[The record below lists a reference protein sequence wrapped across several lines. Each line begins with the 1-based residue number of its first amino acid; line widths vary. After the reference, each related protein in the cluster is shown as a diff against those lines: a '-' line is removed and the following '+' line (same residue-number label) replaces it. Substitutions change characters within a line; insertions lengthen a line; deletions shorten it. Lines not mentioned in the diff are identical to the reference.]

1 MSHHFLSALAGDP
14 EIASLFGDRARLA
27 RLLAVEAALA
37 RAQGTAGEIA
47 PTEAEAIARLCSTI
61 EIDREAL
68 AIGLARDGVPIPE
81 LVRQLKAKAGPA
93 LAGSIHK
100 GATSQDIVDTATA
113 LLARDINTRL
123 GLRLEGL
130 LARLERLSERFGA
143 QKLMA
148 MTRMQDALPI
158 SVSDKI
164 ANWKRPLEALLGEI
178 TAIPQGPLPLQ
189 LGGPVGNRASFADKG
204 DEIARLMA
212 ADLGLNDHS
221 PWHTDRRLITRFGAF
236 LAEIAGALGK
246 IGQDVTLLAQ
256 TRLGDVVIAGAGG
269 SSAMAHKANPVQA
282 ELLVALA
289 QHAIGLSGT
298 LQQALLHEN
307 ERSGSAWTL
316 EWLILPLLAEATGAA
331 TRIADELLANL
342 AFRGPDRGPSA

>member
-1 MSHHFLSALAGDP
+1 MPQHLLSALTGDP
-14 EIASLFGDRARLA
+14 EIASLFSDRARLA

-37 RAQGTAGEIA
+37 RAQGAAGEIPPA
-47 PTEAEAIARLCSTI
+47 DAEAIARLCSTI
-61 EIDREAL
+61 EIDRDAL

-81 LVRQLKAKAGPA
+81 LVRQLKAKAGIA

-123 GLRLEGL
+123 GARLGGL
-130 LARLERLSERFGA
+130 LARLERIWERFGG
-143 QKLMA
+143 QPLMA

-158 SVSDKI
+158 SVADKI
-164 ANWKRPLEALLGEI
+164 ASWKHPLEALLGKI
-178 TAIPQGPLPLQ
+178 AATPSGPLPLQ
-189 LGGPVGNRASFADKG
+189 LGGPVGNRASFAGMG

-212 ADLGLNDHS
+212 IDLGLGEHA
-221 PWHTDRRLITRFGAF
+221 PWHSDRRPVTRYGAF
-236 LAEIAGALGK
+236 LAEIAGAVGK
-246 IGQDVTLLAQ
+246 IGQDVMLLAH

-289 QHAIGLSGT
+289 RHAIGLAGT
-298 LQQALLHEN
+298 LQHALLHEN

-316 EWLILPLLAEATGAA
+316 EWLILPSLAEAVGGS
-331 TRIADELLANL
+331 TRIADDMLANL
-342 AFRGPDRGPSA
+342 TFRSADPTPLA